1 MCTGAEL
8 TALFTATATVYGVT
22 EATKSAKRARQ
33 ESREASAEANRIA
46 DAARIDANKIAEQAR
61 IDAINQSQ
69 TELDLMRET
78 SGKELKELQDKAAVE
93 AADRQ
98 RQLDAYNVMVKTQ
111 QEQAVV
117 AREALTAET
126 TRFKEQKAEA
136 EKQAAS
142 IQAQIDE
149 QRREAGEKAASQTR
163 ARRRGGIRALL
174 SDARLNP
181 EVGLPAA
188 NDGKV
193 TTLGGV

>member
-1 MCTGAEL
+1 MAV
-8 TALFTATATVYGVT
+8 TAAVVTAVATVKGV
-22 EATKSAKRARQ
+22 SDAKKAASRARSQ
-33 ESREASAEANRIA
+33 AREASVEANRIA
-46 DAARIDANKIAEQAR
+46 DAARIDANKMAEQAR
-61 IDAINQSQ
+61 LDAINQSQ

-126 TRFKEQKAEA
+126 ARFQEQKAEA

-163 ARRRGGIRALL
+163 ARRHGGIRALL

>member
-1 MCTGAEL
+1 MAV
-8 TALFTATATVYGVT
+8 TAAVVTAVATVKGMSD
-22 EATKSAKRARQ
+22 AKKSANRARQ

-46 DAARIDANKIAEQAR
+46 DAARIDANKMAEQAR
-61 IDAINQSQ
+61 VDAINQSQ
-69 TELDLMRET
+69 TELDLMREV

-126 TRFKEQKAEA
+126 ARFQEQKAEA

>member
-1 MCTGAEL
+1 MCTPLEL
-8 TALFTATATVYGVT
+8 TALFTAAATTYGVT
-22 EATKSAKRARQ
+22 DAKKSAQRARQ

-46 DAARIDANKIAEQAR
+46 DAARIDANKMAEQAR
-61 IDAINQSQ
+61 IDAISQSQ

-78 SGKELKELQDKAAVE
+78 SGKELKELQDKAAAE
-93 AADRQ
+93 AADRK

-126 TRFKEQKAEA
+126 ARFQEQKAEA

>member
-8 TALFTATATVYGVT
+8 TALFTAAATTYGVT
-22 EATKSAKRARQ
+22 EAQKSAKRARQ

-46 DAARIDANKIAEQAR
+46 DAARIDANKMAEQAR

-126 TRFKEQKAEA
+126 ARFQEQKAEA

>member
-8 TALFTATATVYGVT
+8 TALFTAAATTYGVT
-22 EATKSAKRARQ
+22 EAKKSAQRARQ

-46 DAARIDANKIAEQAR
+46 DAARIDANKMAEQAR

-78 SGKELKELQDKAAVE
+78 SGKELKELQDRAAAE

-98 RQLDAYNVMVKTQ
+98 RQLDAYNVMVRTQ

-126 TRFKEQKAEA
+126 ARFQEQKAEA

-181 EVGLPAA
+181 EIGLPAA

>member
-22 EATKSAKRARQ
+22 EAQKSAKRARQ

-46 DAARIDANKIAEQAR
+46 EAARIDANKIAEQAR

-78 SGKELKELQDKAAVE
+78 SGKELKELQDKAAAE
-93 AADRQ
+93 AADRK

-126 TRFKEQKAEA
+126 ARFQDQKAEA